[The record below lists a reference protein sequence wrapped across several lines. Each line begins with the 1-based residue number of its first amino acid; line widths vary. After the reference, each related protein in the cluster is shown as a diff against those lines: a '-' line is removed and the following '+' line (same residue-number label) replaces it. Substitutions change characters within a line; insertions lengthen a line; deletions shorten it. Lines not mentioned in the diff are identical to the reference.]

1 VREKQLN
8 VRLEAAEYRAVRYW
22 AYASET
28 SMSELARTALLEKVE
43 RLRLAKLEAEQ
54 QLTLTELT

>member
-8 VRLEAAEYRAVRYW
+8 VRLAAAEYRAVRYW
-22 AYASET
+22 AYESET

-43 RLRLAKLEAEQ
+43 RLRLAKMESEQ